1 MKKKVEI
8 PNHIKSDLCN
18 RLFCHPNELEKRL
31 ADMSVDEIMRELIA
45 WHLGYA
51 EWWGKIKEWQN
62 WATEYKAKTK
72 KDEN

>member
-8 PNHIKSDLCN
+8 PNYIKSDLCN
-18 RLFCHPNELEKRL
+18 RLFCHPDELEKRL

-45 WHLGYA
+45 WRLGYA
-51 EWWGKIKEWQN
+51 AWWDTIKEWQN

-72 KDEN
+72 KG